1 MGKNFWKVV
10 NQVIEDADVLLLLLD
25 ARLVEKTRNKEI
37 EEKVKKAGKTLIFVV
52 TKSDL
57 ANKNDVE
64 KYKKQLKP
72 CVFVSAIK
80 HHGTTMLRE
89 RILIEASK
97 AKVGYKVVRVGIL
110 GYPNVGKSTLLNALS
125 GRKAAKTSSMSG
137 YTKGVQKVRADT
149 RIILLDTPGV
159 IPYKEKDDAK
169 HAFIGT
175 QDHTKIKDPDV
186 IAMKLME
193 EFPGLIEKHYGI
205 GKSDVTDFED
215 KEEVLEVIALKK
227 NLMKKGNN
235 ADIDRVSKMILKD
248 WQEGKIV

>member
-1 MGKNFWKVV
+1 MGKNFWKIV
-10 NQVIEDADVLLLLLD
+10 NDVIQDSDVLLLLLD
-25 ARLVEKTRNKEI
+25 ARLVKETRNKEI

-57 ANKNDVE
+57 ANKDDVE

-80 HHGTTMLRE
+80 HHGTTMLRD
-89 RILIEASK
+89 RIFIEASK
-97 AKVGYKVVRVGIL
+97 SKIGYKVIRVGIL
-110 GYPNVGKSTLLNALS
+110 GYPNVGKSTLINALS

-137 YTKGVQKVRADT
+137 YTTGVQKVRADP

-186 IAMKLME
+186 IVMKLME
-193 EFPGLIEKHYGI
+193 EYPGKIEEHYKIDVKIDDPSYDLEETLEKIAVKKKLI
-205 GKSDVTDFED
+205 
-215 KEEVLEVIALKK
+215 
-227 NLMKKGNN
+227 KKGNN
-235 ADIDRVSKMILKD
+235 PDIDRVSRMILKD